1 MKKKYFICIAC
12 VICFLAIFFI
22 ISNNNDKKLKYTVEK
37 IEKPNYF
44 MLMENN
50 KYGVI
55 DKNGN
60 VVINPIYDVVEIPNP
75 SKDVFICKKDFDT
88 NRKEYRFLP
97 FGDQISSTESMSIR
111 KWVDNS
117 GTADRVSFI

>member
-1 MKKKYFICIAC
+1 MTL
-12 VICFLAIFFI
+12 FLCLY
-22 ISNNNDKKLKYTVEK
+22 DTVSLEVC
-37 IEKPNYF
+37 
-44 MLMENN
+44 LQLLAA
-50 KYGVI
+50 
-55 DKNGN
+55 
-60 VVINPIYDVVEIPNP
+60 
-75 SKDVFICKKDFDT
+75 VFT